1 MAKHPSCVMCVYKTI
16 IYYNSIKGN
25 NIVKKV
31 KCIKIFARV
40 SQAQSMGNMSILLL
54 GCSQYK
60 CQSVPMSYKACVWVF
75 IWMSEYTVSIKAS
88 CDDDDERN
96 PDSLWQW
103 KFHSAVLL
111 DDFMIPLLF
120 DWQVELALW
129 DTAGQED
136 YDRLRPL
143 SYPDTDVILMCFS
156 IDSPDSLGIFIHKCF
171 SHTQVIWFLFS
182 ALGVYIQVGGFFP
195 PPF

>member
-1 MAKHPSCVMCVYKTI
+1 M
-16 IYYNSIKGN
+16 
-25 NIVKKV
+25 
-31 KCIKIFARV
+31 KCIKSFARV

-54 GCSQYK
+54 LVGCSQYK
-60 CQSVPMSYKACVWVF
+60 CQSLPMSYKACVWVF
-75 IWMSEYTVSIKAS
+75 IKMAKYTVCIKAS
-88 CDDDDERN
+88 CDNNERN

-103 KFHSAVLL
+103 KFHSAMLL
-111 DDFMIPLLF
+111 DFTMIPLLF

-182 ALGVYIQVGGFFP
+182 ALGIYVKLGFFFL
-195 PPF
+195 PPFSYS